1 MGVASA
7 PRVFVAFALIVTALV
22 LPTSPSS
29 AAEIYPIIFP
39 VLGPNHFTDTFD
51 APRSGGRI
59 HGATD
64 IMADKMTPVVAAA
77 SGTVGWM
84 QNEQGGDCCAMELR
98 HDDGWVSWYI
108 HLNNDTPGTD
118 DGQGWGFAPG
128 ITRGVHVQAGQ
139 LIGWVGDSGNAEDV
153 APHLHFELHRPDGT
167 LFNPYE
173 SLLAATVI
181 TQPMVDDRDF
191 DGVPDGTDNCPTVAN
206 PDQSDVD
213 GNGVG
218 DLCDPWAD
226 VPPDHWARSS
236 IDALYAAGVTS
247 GCSTDPLRYCP
258 DAPVTRAEM
267 AAFLLRA
274 RGITD
279 VPQSFVGYFSDVPPT
294 DWYAT
299 LAEELYREQI
309 TSGCSTDPLEYC
321 PGDPVTRAEMAVFI
335 VRALGSPLGAYE
347 GRFSDVKAGT
357 WYSLAVEE
365 LARLGI
371 ATGYANGTY
380 RPSGLV
386 TRAEMAIMVNRAFL
400 GG

>member
-1 MGVASA
+1 MGAASRV
-7 PRVFVAFALIVTALV
+7 RVFVALALV
-22 LPTSPSS
+22 ISVLSIPSVSS

-51 APRSGGRI
+51 APRSGGRT

-84 QNEQGGDCCAMELR
+84 HDEQGGDCCAMELR

-128 ITRGVHVQAGQ
+128 ITQGVHVEAGQ
-139 LIGWVGDSGNAEDV
+139 LIGWVGDSGNAENV

-167 LFNPYE
+167 KFNPYE

-181 TQPMVDDRDF
+181 GEPGIDDSDF
-191 DGVPDGTDNCPTVAN
+191 DGVPNDVDNCPTVKN
-206 PDQSDVD
+206 PDQADAD
-213 GNGVG
+213 GNGIG
-218 DLCDPWAD
+218 DLCDPWID
-226 VPPDHWARSS
+226 VPPDYWARGPV
-236 IDALYAAGVTS
+236 DALYQAGVTN
-247 GCSTDPLRYCP
+247 GCATDPMAFCP
-258 DAPVTRAEM
+258 EDPVTRAEM

-274 RGITD
+274 LGIDGT
-279 VPQSFVGYFSDVPPT
+279 SGGYAGYFADVRSSDWFAGYAEQLFLT
-294 DWYAT
+294 D
-299 LAEELYREQI
+299 I
-309 TSGCSTDPLEYC
+309 TTGCATDPLRYC
-321 PGDPVTRAEMAVFI
+321 PNASVTRAEMAVFI
-335 VRALGSPLGAYE
+335 VRALNGSAGAVQ
-347 GRFSDVKAGT
+347 GTFSDVPVGA
-357 WYSLAVEE
+357 WYAPYVEE

-371 ATGYANGTY
+371 TDGYADGTY
-380 RPSGLV
+380 RPMRSI
-386 TRAEMAIMVNRAFL
+386 TRAEMAAMVDKAFL

>member
-1 MGVASA
+1 MGVTSRARVLVALALVVSALAVPAASA
-7 PRVFVAFALIVTALV
+7 EET
-22 LPTSPSS
+22 
-29 AAEIYPIIFP
+29 YPIIFP

-84 QNEQGGDCCAMELR
+84 QNEQGGNCCAMELR

-139 LIGWVGDSGNAEDV
+139 LIGWVGDSGNAENV

-167 LFNPYE
+167 KFNPYE

-181 TQPMVDDRDF
+181 TEPIADDADF
-191 DGVPDGTDNCPTVAN
+191 DGVPDEIDNCPTVSN
-206 PDQSDVD
+206 PDQADSD
-213 GNGVG
+213 GNGIG
-218 DLCDPWAD
+218 DLCDPWVD
-226 VPPDHWARSS
+226 VPPAHWARTAV
-236 IDALYAAGVTS
+236 DALYNAGVTR
-247 GCSTDPLRYCP
+247 GCSVDPMAYCP
-258 DAPVTRAEM
+258 DDPVTRAEM

-274 RGITD
+274 LGIDGTP
-279 VPQSFVGYFSDVPPT
+279 VSFAGYFTDVPPT

-299 LAEELYREQI
+299 LAEELYLQNI
-309 TSGCSTDPLEYC
+309 TIGCATDPLRYC
-321 PGDPVTRAEMAVFI
+321 PDDSVSRAEMAVFI
-335 VRALGSPLGAYE
+335 IRALEAPISSAQGL
-347 GRFSDVKAGT
+347 FSDVAT
-357 WYSLAVEE
+357 DAWYAPYVEQ
-365 LARLGI
+365 LVRLGV
-371 ATGYANGTY
+371 TNGYADGTY
-380 RPSGLV
+380 RPERAI
-386 TRAEMAIMVNRAFL
+386 TRAEMAVMIDKAFL